1 MHKITLPFL
10 SVLLLTV
17 TFISCDNKSLNSSK
31 AITAIEAYMETQ
43 PIYEST
49 IFTVGDTKLRTRK
62 DADLIQQYQQLAEEG
77 YLNLADFSTKK
88 RFMSK
93 DSLWQGTIKL
103 TAKAHPYVLEQKG
116 NKIKVKTIE
125 YLVDKDNGFQ
135 LDSKGKKSATA
146 TVMLKKS
153 PTPFHFLKEDKSP
166 NTEFI
171 TRKFKMKYAEETG
184 WKITK

>member
-1 MHKITLPFL
+1 MRRITLSFFG
-10 SVLLLTV
+10 VLLLAITI
-17 TFISCDNKSLNSSK
+17 ISCDNKSLNPSK

-49 IFTVGDTKLRTRK
+49 TFSVGETKLRTKK
-62 DADLIQQYQQLAEEG
+62 DGELIKQYQQLADEG
-77 YLNLADFSTKK
+77 YLNLSEFSTKK
-88 RFMSK
+88 RFLSK

-103 TAKAHPYVLEQKG
+103 TEKAHPFVLEQKN
-116 NKIKVKTIE
+116 NKVKIKTIE

-135 LDSKGKKSATA
+135 LDTKGKKSATA

-166 NTEFI
+166 HTEFI
-171 TRKFKMKYAEETG
+171 TRKFKMKYSEETG